1 MTGQVDLEH
10 LYDALDTQRE
20 ARGLTWREAAKE
32 IGVSPSTLTRLGQ
45 GASPDVEGFAKMA
58 KWLNASL
65 DDFLVTSTTQSA
77 KRAAKSPPN
86 EELLVVVSR
95 HLRASKELDPRSA
108 KALENIIQAAYKQM
122 KELKQK

>member
-1 MTGQVDLEH
+1 MSGQVDLEH

-32 IGVSPSTLTRLGQ
+32 IGVSASTLTRLGQ
-45 GASPDVEGFAKMA
+45 GASPDVEGFASMVA
-58 KWLNASL
+58 WLEASA
-65 DDFLVTSTTQSA
+65 DDFILSQDE
-77 KRAAKSPPN
+77 AARRSKQPKPK